1 MFGSTLPVFIWN
13 TCVISFDN
21 HAFNI
26 FIGVS
31 VEMVLMI
38 FSDLSYN
45 NSKLLETEI
54 HLGLGDIIFN
64 ATFLVTI

>member
-1 MFGSTLPVFIWN
+1 MFGSTFPVFIWN
-13 TCVISFDN
+13 TCVISFDD

-31 VEMVLMI
+31 IEMVSMI
-38 FSDLSYN
+38 FSELSYN

-54 HLGLGDIIFN
+54 PLGLGDVIFD
-64 ATFLVTI
+64 ATFLVTF